1 MASAARIIA
10 NQANAQLSTGPR
22 TPEGKARASANSR
35 KDGLTARTLVI
46 SEEQQA
52 EFDQFRLSLIR
63 DTRPE
68 GALEHE
74 YFHRLLTCGW
84 ILRYARTLESQ
95 LLAETDPVHDEAAAA
110 RLHRISRYRRDL
122 ERSYDR
128 ALREFRHLQTD
139 RAVLL
144 QQSDAAVTALANVT
158 PLAQLTRITS
168 HTDPFLGHDN
178 PLVPKPEKFF
188 ASRQA
193 AERSHS
199 AAADAQN
206 EPIAAPFVDPFVSMI
221 LNDPALKTDE
231 KRRILQADKEANVNL
246 LRRHQD
252 AGQMRRKPAAPAP
265 PAK

>member
-1 MASAARIIA
+1 MASAARILA
-10 NQANAQLSTGPR
+10 NQANARFSTGPR

-35 KDGLTARTLVI
+35 KEGLTASTLAV
-46 SEEQQA
+46 SDGQQA
-52 EFDQFRLSLIR
+52 EFDHFRLSLLH

-68 GALEHE
+68 GALEDE

-84 ILRYARTLESQ
+84 ILRHARTLESQ
-95 LLAETDPVHDEAAAA
+95 LLAETDPVHDEASAAK
-110 RLHRISRYRRDL
+110 LHRIARYRRDL

-128 ALREFRHLQTD
+128 ALREFRHLQTE

-144 QQSDAAVTALANVT
+144 QQSDSAVTALSNVT
-158 PLAQLTRITS
+158 PLAQLTRITK

-178 PLVPKPEKFF
+178 PLVPKPERFF

-199 AAADAQN
+199 AASQN
-206 EPIAAPFVDPFVSMI
+206 EPIAEPFADPFVSMI
-221 LNDPALKTDE
+221 LNDPALKTE
-231 KRRILQADKEANVNL
+231 QKRLILQADRDANVDL
-246 LRRHQD
+246 LGRRQG
-252 AGQMRRKPAAPAP
+252 AGPQNRKPANPVP